1 MQCRADS
8 FVNTEK
14 EEDPTTH
21 EVKYTTSVGSIEEAG
36 GKSLLMNASPQM
48 AQDVRAAFAAVPRVK
63 PTWTERHLK
72 IMVVGESG
80 LGKCVP
86 LYFACPDIWSSSLH
100 LNALPQNSTGCV
112 CYHFLHCLNSNRF
125 D

>member
-1 MQCRADS
+1 MAKHKLQRGQLLVQSIRTADILISPLEAQMCAACRAES
-8 FVNTEK
+8 FINTEK

-21 EVKYTTSVGSIEEAG
+21 EVKYTTSVGNIEDAG
-36 GKSLLMNASPQM
+36 GRSLLMNASPQM

-80 LGKCVP
+80 LGKYVP
-86 LYFACPDIWSSSLH
+86 LYFCMP
-100 LNALPQNSTGCV
+100 
-112 CYHFLHCLNSNRF
+112 
-125 D
+125 